1 MVIEKGKAH
10 ECNVLEYKDHQASHG
25 GANSAPSYNNPLLSV
40 HTLSKRRPSGHSNNG
55 QRCGKCGKSHEWGN
69 CPTYG
74 KTCDRCKGIN
84 HFKAVCRS
92 KVTAKMAQSPHRS
105 KKSQPPR
112 HGSMGS
118 YNGQGKGGG
127 NRQHQKKK
135 TPKKPPKQNVYAV
148 TMKNSVPSEVT
159 TTSGGEREK
168 QGNVSS
174 KMVPSG
180 PEEEGTY
187 NRFSC
192 FAVHSKMSQSTNA
205 KSKPTEGLYTDTDP
219 DDRSEIITDVTI
231 RMPGKAGTMM
241 MDFKVDP
248 GVQPSCIPLHKFKT
262 LFPHLCRDGLLKEGL
277 LDNTHNE
284 FQSYNGG
291 DMTCYGHLLIDVKD
305 KVTKKYHPIRFYV
318 MNTDMPRILI
328 SHAASY
334 WLGLVRVL
342 CDNKAPRIK
351 RQVASI
357 DKKSDFKAKSSHF
370 RTSTPNAA
378 SSSQKTVTSGKGN
391 IPSPRMHSSEDAK
404 LQAGKKA
411 TGVRPGRD
419 VDVRDGEQHSQ
430 DEPSTTTGKE
440 LKTSKH
446 GNSVHSGPN
455 KNIMDSVKDSPFSN
469 QTGNNSNAKSSPKM
483 KHTSKKAP
491 RRKYYRPSND
501 TKTFQIN
508 NKGHLQCLQDPKL
521 IHKPNDKGK
530 LPGSREAPIYHDPGT
545 VSCKTMEDLK
555 KLYPNSFDRLG
566 SLKGAYNIRIDPSVK
581 PATHARRKVPIESKE
596 AIDKELDYLIEEE
609 IITEQVEPTPWVSS
623 VMFPRKPNRDV
634 RVCLD
639 PSNLNKAIIREHH
652 KPMMVEE
659 IAHKLAGATVYTKAD
674 ALKAFLQIHLMH
686 EASLLTTFNSHRGR
700 LRFLWMPFG
709 VKMSQDMFQLWMD
722 AILEQCPG
730 VIGIQDDMVIFG
742 VDQEDHD
749 TNLINLLNVCQKE
762 GFVLNSKKLELR
774 RERVTFF
781 RAAYSAQGMHP
792 DPKKVQGI
800 TEMTAPTDKQQLQS
814 FLGMVNYMGTFIP
827 NLSHHTE
834 PLRAMLKKD
843 NMFHWEDQQTWSFQQ
858 VKTLI
863 AKANT
868 TPLRYYDR
876 NLLLTVQVDA
886 CLRGLGACLI
896 QKHKGK
902 DQPIAFASKSLTD
915 AETRYA
921 NIERELL
928 AIVFAC
934 QRFSMYLLGR
944 SFVAESD
951 HKPLEMISMKNLA
964 NAPPR
969 LQRMLLE
976 LQRYDVTIKYRPGK
990 EMQLA
995 DALSQYPA
1003 RASQEIKLD
1012 MRVDYIAF
1020 TKPWIEK
1027 LKDSTQRDPI
1037 LVTVY
1042 QLTQQGWPHQR
1053 RHIPHLARR
1062 YWDFRDE
1069 LSTDDGMLL
1078 KGLRLIIPGELQE
1091 EYLSRLYEGH
1101 ISASKVQ
1108 ENAKQHMYWTGINAD
1123 IEDYTK
1129 RCQECI
1135 KRSQVPKE
1143 PLQPHDI
1150 PEGPWRKLGIDYFA
1164 FDGNSYVLICDY
1176 FWKFP
1181 FLYRAKTS
1189 FWSLRD
1195 HLIDL
1200 FSIEGYPDEIVSDN
1214 GPPFQSKEF
1223 AKFLSGLGI
1232 KHTTSSPGYPRS
1244 NGFIERH
1251 IPMVKNMLSRSSNT
1265 RSFQE
1270 VLADL
1275 RTTRIGTGLP
1285 SPAEILHR
1293 RNLTTRAQAEI
1304 DIKAIRSVLQERQL
1318 KMMLDQDSSRRAK
1331 KARPLVVGERY
1342 HVLGPG
1348 NKWIDAFITGITD
1361 SGRSYETQVEA
1372 TGKQLTRNRSHIRPR
1387 SPDIPHMHA
1396 YFLQQKAVP
1405 SATSDGNAPSER
1417 ENSVISANRKGSIKQ
1432 TNTSQV
1438 LVSETVPDRRV
1449 QPSR

>member
-1 MVIEKGKAH
+1 MADLDLRIKQTVRGCQWQKESEEERMIDLLYHATIYYEICKFVQESDPTALTYKMVIEKAKAH
-10 ECNVLEYKDHQASHG
+10 ERNILEYKDHQASNG
-25 GANSAPSYNNPLLSV
+25 GANSAPSYNNPLLSA
-40 HTLSKRRPSGHSNNG
+40 HALSKRRPSGRGNNG
-55 QRCGKCGKSHEWGN
+55 QRCGKCGKSHERGN
-69 CPTYG
+69 CPAYG

-92 KVTAKMAQSPHRS
+92 KVAAKTAQSPHRS

-112 HGSMGS
+112 RGSTGS

-135 TPKKPPKQNVYAV
+135 TPKKPLKQNAYAV
-148 TMKNSVPSEVT
+148 MMKNSVPSGVT

-174 KMVPSG
+174 KTVLSG

-205 KSKPTEGLYTDTDP
+205 KGKPTEGLYTDTDP

-241 MDFKVDP
+241 MEVKVDP

-262 LFPHLCRDGLLKEGL
+262 VFPHLCRDGLPKEGL

-318 MNTDMPRILI
+318 MNTDVPRILI

-357 DKKSDFKAKSSHF
+357 DKKSDFKAKSGHF
-370 RTSTPNAA
+370 RTSTSNTA
-378 SSSQKTVTSGKGN
+378 SSSQKKQTTPKTVTSGKSN
-391 IPSPRMHSSEDAK
+391 IPSPRMHSFEDAK

-419 VDVRDGEQHSQ
+419 VDVSDGEQHSR
-430 DEPSTTTGKE
+430 DEPSATTGKE
-440 LKTSKH
+440 PKTSKQ

-455 KNIMDSVKDSPFSN
+455 KKITDNVKDGPFSN
-469 QTGNNSNAKSSPKM
+469 KTGNNSNVKSGPKM
-483 KHTSKKAP
+483 KDTSKKAP
-491 RRKYYRPSND
+491 CRKYYRPSND

-521 IHKPNDKGK
+521 IHKPHDKGK
-530 LPGSREAPIYHDPGT
+530 LPGSREAPIYHEPGT
-545 VSCKTMEDLK
+545 VSCKTVEDLK

-581 PATHARRKVPIESKE
+581 PARHARRKVPIESKE
-596 AIDKELDYLIEEE
+596 AIDRELDYLIEEE

-623 VMFPRKPNRDV
+623 VTFPRKPNGDV

-652 KPMMVEE
+652 KPMTVDE
-659 IAHKLAGATVYTKAD
+659 IAHELAGATVYTKAD

-686 EASLLTTFNSHRGR
+686 EASLLTMFNSHRGR
-700 LRFLWMPFG
+700 LRFLRITFG
-709 VKMSQDMFQLWMD
+709 AKMSQDVFQLRID
-722 AILEQCPG
+722 AILKQCPG
-730 VIGIQDDMVIFG
+730 VIGIHDDMVIFG

-749 TNLINLLNVCQKE
+749 ANLINLFN
-762 GFVLNSKKLELR
+762 
-774 RERVTFF
+774 
-781 RAAYSAQGMHP
+781 YS
-792 DPKKVQGI
+792 
-800 TEMTAPTDKQQLQS
+800 
-814 FLGMVNYMGTFIP
+814 GTFIP

-843 NMFHWEDQQTWSFQQ
+843 NVFHWEDQQTRSFQQ

-876 NLLLTVQVDA
+876 NLPVTVQADA
-886 CLRGLGACLI
+886 SLRGLGVCLI

-902 DQPIAFASKSLTD
+902 DQPITFASKSLTD
-915 AETRYA
+915 VEMRYA

-934 QRFSMYLLGR
+934 QRFSTYLLGR
-944 SFVAESD
+944 SFIVESD
-951 HKPLEMISMKNLA
+951 HKPLEMIAMKNLA

-995 DALSQYPA
+995 DALSHCPA
-1003 RASQEIKLD
+1003 RVSQEIKLD

-1037 LVTVY
+1037 LATVY
-1042 QLTQQGWPHQR
+1042 QLIQQGWPHQR
-1053 RHIPHLARR
+1053 RHVPHLARR

-1078 KGLRLIIPGELQE
+1078 KGPRLIIPGELQE
-1091 EYLSRLYEGH
+1091 EYLSRLHEGH
-1101 ISASKVQ
+1101 LSASKVQ
-1108 ENAKQHMYWTGINAD
+1108 ENAKQHMYWTGIDAD

-1176 FWKFP
+1176 FSKFP

-1195 HLIDL
+1195 RLIDL

-1232 KHTTSSPGYPRS
+1232 KHTTSSLGYPRS
-1244 NGFIERH
+1244 NGFTERH
-1251 IPMVKNMLSRSSNT
+1251 IQTVKNMLSKSSNT
-1265 RSFQE
+1265 WSFQE

-1275 RTTRIGTGLP
+1275 RTTRIGAGLP
-1285 SPAEILHR
+1285 SPAEILHG

-1304 DIKAIRSVLQERQL
+1304 DIKAICSVLQERQL
-1318 KMMLDQDSSRRAK
+1318 KMMLDHDSSRRAK
-1331 KARPLVVGERY
+1331 KARPLVVGERC

-1396 YFLQQKAVP
+1396 SFLQRNAVP
-1405 SATSDGNAPSER
+1405 SAASDGNAPSER
-1417 ENSVISANRKGSIKQ
+1417 ENSSQDANSWLMAKRRSFQQ
-1432 TNTSQV
+1432 TV
-1438 LVSETVPDRRV
+1438 REVSNKPIHLR
-1449 QPSR
+1449 S